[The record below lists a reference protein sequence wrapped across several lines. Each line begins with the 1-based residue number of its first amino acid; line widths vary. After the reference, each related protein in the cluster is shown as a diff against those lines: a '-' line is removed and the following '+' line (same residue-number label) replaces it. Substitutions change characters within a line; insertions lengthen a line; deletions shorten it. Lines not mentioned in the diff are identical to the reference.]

1 MGYSAANF
9 AVNTCFV
16 FVQQTPPSYNH
27 SKESLVLLILRKC
40 QCVFFLTFA
49 RFSPAHVGFFARS
62 RLQGTQGARLYTKA
76 QAWVPGGLR
85 GARSGRSKSQNLASI
100 HGVTFCGAKAEQDN
114 GKPTC
119 QLFYSTVVKALY
131 LVAATVQEQSH
142 IKFAWTTTSVCGH
155 CISVSAVC
163 CNTCACV

>member
-1 MGYSAANF
+1 MCFFFNVCTLFSGARGFFRALSAAGH
-9 AVNTCFV
+9 AGG
-16 FVQQTPPSYNH
+16 PPVH
-27 SKESLVLLILRKC
+27 
-40 QCVFFLTFA
+40 
-49 RFSPAHVGFFARS
+49 
-62 RLQGTQGARLYTKA
+62 QGASLG
-76 QAWVPGGLR
+76 PGRAPWRALWASQVAKFGKYSR
-85 GARSGRSKSQNLASI
+85 G
-100 HGVTFCGAKAEQDN
+100 TFRGAKAEQDN